1 MAAKDFSLDDDL
13 CCPVCCDIFKDPVVL
28 GCSHSFC
35 RACIL
40 QCWREKRSH
49 ECPICRKENSSN
61 DPLPNLALRH
71 IVESY
76 LMQKTEIVAAQ
87 KREPAGTFDARCSVH
102 GEKIQLFCEEDE
114 ELLCVVC
121 QTSKKHRSH
130 QICPVEEIVADRK
143 AEIKTTLSHTKEKL
157 EKFTAIKQQSEKIA
171 KFIKSQAHHTER
183 QVKAEFEKLHQF
195 LRDEEDAR
203 LAALREEE
211 EQKSCAMEDKIE
223 NLTKHVSTLSDKIT
237 EIQNAMDAEDIA
249 FLKSSRRIRSRAK
262 CLPLDPELPYDALI
276 DVAKHLGNLKFR
288 VWEKMLGMVQYTPV
302 TLDPNTA
309 HPQLS
314 LCEDLT
320 SVRHAGAL
328 QLPDNPERFKPCVM
342 ALGSEGFISGRHSWV
357 VEVGNKSA
365 WDLGVAKESVTRK
378 GRITC
383 SPERGFFI
391 LTLRNGGLYK
401 AYTAPPTLLRLENKP
416 IRIRIQLDYDR
427 GEVSFF
433 NCTDMSHIYT
443 FQDTFYEKI
452 FPYFNP
458 DVNVN
463 GSNPGALKICPAKL
477 SVTVASF

>member
-76 LMQKTEIVAAQ
+76 LMQKMEIVAAQ

-143 AEIKTTLSHTKEKL
+143 
-157 EKFTAIKQQSEKIA
+157 
-171 KFIKSQAHHTER
+171 SQAQHTER

-195 LRDEEDAR
+195 LRDEEEAR

-211 EQKSCAMEDKIE
+211 EQKGRAMEDKIE
-223 NLTKHVSTLSDKIT
+223 NLTKHVSALSDKIT

-249 FLKSSRRIRSRAK
+249 FLKSSRRIRGRAK

-288 VWEKMLGMVQYTPV
+288 VWEKMLGMVQY
-302 TLDPNTA
+302 
-309 HPQLS
+309 
-314 LCEDLT
+314 
-320 SVRHAGAL
+320 
-328 QLPDNPERFKPCVM
+328 
-342 ALGSEGFISGRHSWV
+342 
-357 VEVGNKSA
+357 
-365 WDLGVAKESVTRK
+365 
-378 GRITC
+378 
-383 SPERGFFI
+383 
-391 LTLRNGGLYK
+391 
-401 AYTAPPTLLRLENKP
+401 
-416 IRIRIQLDYDR
+416 
-427 GEVSFF
+427 
-433 NCTDMSHIYT
+433 
-443 FQDTFYEKI
+443 
-452 FPYFNP
+452 
-458 DVNVN
+458 
-463 GSNPGALKICPAKL
+463 
-477 SVTVASF
+477 